1 MTMSDSRDERSL
13 HLVGDSGVRG
23 DQAGEAGPQELDREG
38 RGGEAES
45 QGLDRE
51 SRDVRS
57 GRPQSDR
64 DARVAGE
71 GAPERSGESVEAS
84 NPEKLSREKLEEL
97 VVDALRTVYD
107 PEIPV
112 NIYDLGLIYD
122 LQVDD
127 SGVVRIKM
135 TLTTPMCPIAE
146 AMPGMVEHA
155 VRFVHGVTACEI
167 DLVWDPPWTPDMMTE
182 AARLQLNI

>member
-1 MTMSDSRDERSL
+1 MSEKGDQRLL
-13 HLVGDSGVRG
+13 HLVGDSGGREG
-23 DQAGEAGPQELDREG
+23 QGAGEAGSQELGREG
-38 RGGEAES
+38 RGGGAGP
-45 QGLDRE
+45 QGIDRE
-51 SRDVRS
+51 GQGAATDSERS
-57 GRPQSDR
+57 DCQAEGETVSAPGQS
-64 DARVAGE
+64 GE
-71 GAPERSGESVEAS
+71 GVEAS
-84 NPEKLSREKLEEL
+84 NPDKLSREKLEEL
-97 VVDALRTVYD
+97 VIDALRTVYD

-122 LQVDD
+122 LRVDD
-127 SGVVRIKM
+127 SGAVHIKM

-155 VRFVHGVTACEI
+155 VRFVHGVTECQI